1 MHAKILAIDTACNWH
16 QVKHFHDALVNLDI
30 APVGQALLA
39 KVERFSH
46 FTCFVVPSEQH
57 DTLRV
62 SDLHGDEIADNLGA
76 VWTTIDVVTQEDPI
90 RVFRLIDLIQLGKQV
105 IKLSMHVAKNVRRAI
120 DSQQV
125 WLLIKQLFRPLYQ
138 LKHDFLG
145 DVAEVEHELLYQ
157 RCIGLV
163 ATLATF
169 LKRKRTVER
178 KWLLRRSRNRFD
190 LPIIQWVR

>member
-1 MHAKILAIDTACNWH
+1 MHAKILAIDTACYWH
-16 QVKHFHDALVNLDI
+16 QVKHFHDAFVDLDI

-57 DTLRV
+57 DTLWV

-76 VWTTIDVVTQEDPI
+76 VWTTIDVVTKKDPI
-90 RVFRLIDLIQLGKQV
+90 RVFWLINLIQLGKQV
-105 IKLSMHVAKNVRRAI
+105 IKLSMHVAKNVRRTI

-125 WLLIKQLFRPLYQ
+125 WLLIKQLFRSLYQ

-157 RCIGLV
+157 LCIWLV
-163 ATLATF
+163 ATFATF

-178 KWLLRRSRNRFD
+178 KWLLRRPRNRFD